1 MAHLTRL
8 SRSQRAS
15 IAALLTLAGVVG
27 MEVAHFSSGD
37 TLVLEVSYFAIP
49 AILALLLFDKVK
61 ERAIAFVLL
70 TGVGLVGVGLAIYV
84 YLKW

>member
-1 MAHLTRL
+1 
-8 SRSQRAS
+8 
-15 IAALLTLAGVVG
+15 